1 MENTLKVKEQFDGW
15 IKYPSTKYFDFS
27 PTIVENK
34 DELIKGKN
42 KTFDINNFVNCPIV
56 ITVKMDGSN
65 ITMTKDHIAARN
77 GWCAKHES
85 FDMAKAEHAKIKYM
99 IPENLQF
106 FGEWLYAKHSIE
118 YSNLDDYF
126 QVFSIYN
133 KNIHEFLSWNEI
145 KEISKNLGLITV
157 PVLDNGLIEI
167 ESGRLINKIIN
178 FAENSINNF
187 GQEGL
192 VVRKVSSFHYSQFEN
207 TVAKYVRLNHVQT
220 DEHWSQQKIVRN
232 KLK

>member
-1 MENTLKVKEQFDGW
+1 MKNTLKVKEQFDGW

-34 DELIKGKN
+34 DEFIEGKN

-65 ITMTKDHIAARN
+65 MTMTKDHIAARN

-99 IPENLQF
+99 IPENLQI
-106 FGEWLYAKHSIE
+106 FGEWVYAKHSIK
-118 YSNLDDYF
+118 YDNLDDYF
-126 QVFSIYN
+126 QVFSIYE
-133 KNIHEFLSWNEI
+133 KDTHEFLGWDDVEEI
-145 KEISKNLGLITV
+145 TENLGFITV
-157 PVLDNGLIEI
+157 PVLYNGIVEKEKHKLTENISEL
-167 ESGRLINKIIN
+167 GDYIIN
-178 FAENSINNF
+178 EFNH
-187 GQEGL
+187 EGL
-192 VVRKVSSFHYSQFEN
+192 VVRSVSSFHYSQFEN
-207 TVAKYVRLNHVQT
+207 KVAKYVRTNHVQT
-220 DEHWSQQKIVRN
+220 DEHWSKRKMVRN